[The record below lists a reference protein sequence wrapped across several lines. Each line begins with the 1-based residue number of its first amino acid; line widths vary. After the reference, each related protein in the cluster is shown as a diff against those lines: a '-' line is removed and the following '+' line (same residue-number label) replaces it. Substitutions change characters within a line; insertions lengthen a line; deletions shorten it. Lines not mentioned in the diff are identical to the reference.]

1 MKNVVAL
8 IRINIIMS
16 VTEYINPLEDHPGC
30 QAHIQDA
37 INIVRE
43 VVLSNI
49 LREPSVDGFTEYK
62 KEIDG
67 QLETFHTHPCY
78 HFVTQE
84 QRDVWYN

>member
-1 MKNVVAL
+1 MSIIKDLVAL

-16 VTEYINPLEDHPGC
+16 VTEYINPLEDHPWC

-37 INIVRE
+37 INVVGE

-49 LREPSVDGFTEYK
+49 LREPSVDGFIKYE

-67 QLETFHTHPCY
+67 QLETFGARPC
-78 HFVTQE
+78 
-84 QRDVWYN
+84 